1 MPQPVFIAELLIPV
15 VEWTTKIPPPPLA
28 AQFTVPPL
36 SSCEVSVEYTPC
48 SLSHLDEC
56 VVTVDGGTDVP
67 ATEYRV
73 TGRGVPPSPADCT
86 TLRAAPGELGQASV
100 TWRNPFAEPVEAVV
114 SLSASSSSP
123 AGVLELLLDPG
134 QQRQMVGPLA
144 TVQLPVSFRPST
156 AEAEASG
163 EILVLVAHP
172 PGLAE
177 AITWKLPVRGVVEAK
192 QPQQQQQLQQQPVG
206 ETEAGDVGGDAASAS
221 ASASAS
227 APSAFKFR
235 CKALTRMEQVS

>member
-1 MPQPVFIAELLIPV
+1 M
-15 VEWTTKIPPPPLA
+15 
-28 AQFTVPPL
+28 
-36 SSCEVSVEYTPC
+36 
-48 SLSHLDEC
+48 
-56 VVTVDGGTDVP
+56 
-67 ATEYRV
+67 

-100 TWRNPFAEPVEAVV
+100 AWRNPFAEPVEAVV
-114 SLSASSSSP
+114 SLSASSSSSS
-123 AGVLELLLDPG
+123 AGALELLLDPG
-134 QQRQMVGPLA
+134 RRRQTVGPLA

-156 AEAEASG
+156 AEAEAYG
-163 EILVLVAHP
+163 EILVLVAQA

-177 AITWKLPVRGVVEAK
+177 AVTWKLPLRGVVEAK
-192 QPQQQQQLQQQPVG
+192 QPQPQQMQQQPAG
-206 ETEAGDVGGDAASAS
+206 ETEAEEVGGDAASAS

>member
-1 MPQPVFIAELLIPV
+1 M
-15 VEWTTKIPPPPLA
+15 
-28 AQFTVPPL
+28 
-36 SSCEVSVEYTPC
+36 
-48 SLSHLDEC
+48 
-56 VVTVDGGTDVP
+56 
-67 ATEYRV
+67 
-73 TGRGVPPSPADCT
+73 
-86 TLRAAPGELGQASV
+86 
-100 TWRNPFAEPVEAVV
+100 EAVV

-177 AITWKLPVRGVVEAK
+177 AIAWKLPVRGVVEAK
-192 QPQQQQQLQQQPVG
+192 QPQQQQQLQQQPAG
-206 ETEAGDVGGDAASAS
+206 ETEAGEVGGDAASTS
-221 ASASAS
+221 ASAST
-227 APSAFKFR
+227 PSAFKFR